1 MNENLPHSLKDQPNI
16 NEVILSWKSA
26 SHPYKKRSKVFYQ
39 TMAALTLLVVLVVFF
54 FHEYML
60 IGVIL
65 SIVFVAYVI
74 STVPP
79 IEVEHKIK
87 HLGFENAG
95 RLFRWIE
102 LYAFWFDQRW
112 GERLMVVQTRL
123 PFPGQI
129 RAIIDEEQEENLKE
143 IIGKYLVYF
152 DKPQKTWSDN
162 LSDWLVK
169 KFPLE
174 TTG

>member
-1 MNENLPHSLKDQPNI
+1 MNENLSHPLKDQPNL
-16 NEVILSWKSA
+16 NEVILAWKSL
-26 SHPYKKRSKVFYQ
+26 SHPYKKRSKLFYQ
-39 TMAALTLLVVLVVFF
+39 MMAALTFLLSVVAFF

-60 IGVIL
+60 IGVII
-65 SIVFVAYVI
+65 SIAFVVSVI

-79 IEVEHKIK
+79 VEVEHKIIP
-87 HLGFENAG
+87 LGFENAG
-95 RLFRWIE
+95 RLFRWME
-102 LYAFWFDQRW
+102 LYAFWFDEKW
-112 GERLMVVQTRL
+112 EDKLLVIQTRL

-129 RAIIDEEQEENLKE
+129 RVIIDAENKERLKD

-152 DKPQKTWSDN
+152 EKPQKTWSDN

-174 TTG
+174 AST